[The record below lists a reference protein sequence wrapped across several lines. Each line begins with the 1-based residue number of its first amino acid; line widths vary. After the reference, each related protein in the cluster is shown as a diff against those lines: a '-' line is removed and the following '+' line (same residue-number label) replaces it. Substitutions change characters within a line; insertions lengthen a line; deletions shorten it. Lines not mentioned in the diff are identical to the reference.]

1 MYTLYVSLTKSM
13 RALHYRPLLFAL
25 VFCAFRGV
33 AAQGTARLMVGDVI
47 SAESGTPLGHAMIT
61 VLGMERQTFT
71 SDAGVFA
78 FTGMEPGKYR
88 LRATHIGFVPTEV
101 SFDFAAGDATPR
113 IKLALKRFSV
123 DLAAFKVKASSTCTR
138 PCRPNADVKPD
149 FATIDGQL
157 RLTQDHYQLST

>member
-1 MYTLYVSLTKSM
+1 M

-71 SDAGVFA
+71 SDAGGFA

-88 LRATHIGFVPTEV
+88 PRATQIGIVPTEASV
-101 SFDFAAGDATPR
+101 E
-113 IKLALKRFSV
+113 LAEGARTARNNVRVKRV
-123 DLAAFKVKASSTCTR
+123 
-138 PCRPNADVKPD
+138 
-149 FATIDGQL
+149 
-157 RLTQDHYQLST
+157 